1 MTNWLCKQ
9 KHRKHSMY
17 MEFEVLTAR
26 SLYSFGTV
34 QSGWLS
40 QSRKLKLTQEIETLP
55 TWHEAVDMSVRPQI
69 PNHGLDLRGSTML
82 NREILEISPVC
93 PHCHSHPFRLLRLLG
108 SGQWHEK
115 LKVPFLSCFL
125 RFCICSFKTFRS
137 FIGIQMF
144 DFVRRYRLTN
154 SDASMLGYSVWS
166 NRDVG

>member
-1 MTNWLCKQ
+1 MQ
-9 KHRKHSMY
+9 
-17 MEFEVLTAR
+17 FEVLTVR

-40 QSRKLKLTQEIETLP
+40 QSRKLKLTQEFETLP
-55 TWHEAVDMSVRPQI
+55 TWHEAVDMSVFPQI
-69 PNHGLDLRGSTML
+69 PNHGLDLRGSNML
-82 NREILEISPVC
+82 NREILEISSLSPL
-93 PHCHSHPFRLLRLLG
+93 PLSPFQAFAFAGLWAVAWKTQG
-108 SGQWHEK
+108 AI
-115 LKVPFLSCFL
+115 LSCFL
-125 RFCICSFKTFRS
+125 RFCFCSFKTFRS